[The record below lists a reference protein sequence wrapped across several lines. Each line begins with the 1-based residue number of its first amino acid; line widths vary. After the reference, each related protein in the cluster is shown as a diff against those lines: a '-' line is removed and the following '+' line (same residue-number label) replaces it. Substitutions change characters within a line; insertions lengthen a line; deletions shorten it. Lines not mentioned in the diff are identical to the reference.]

1 MERGLHSSPQPT
13 QMCVEFKKDLDDM
26 HAQDDG
32 ADATCSSVDIHSL
45 VRSLDLG

>member
-1 MERGLHSSPQPT
+1 MERRLHSSPQPT
-13 QMCVEFKKDLDDM
+13 QMCMEFKKELDDM
-26 HAQDDG
+26 HSQDDG